1 MEQENENCLK
11 TQVELLVDRV
21 KNGDKEAFM
30 GIVSGYQ
37 QKVFV
42 LAYSMV
48 RDREDALDLV
58 QETFMRLYEKIQSYR
73 SGGNFQAWLMQIVR
87 NLTIDFLR
95 KNKSR
100 NQNNHDSLEVERAK
114 LTSNQDNPDHFN
126 PKEMI
131 HKAVLALPEKQRLVF
146 IMHHFDDLKYQEIAT
161 QLQIAEGTVKSLHF
175 KAVQKL
181 RKLLAPQLGGSYEE
195 M

>member
-1 MEQENENCLK
+1 M
-11 TQVELLVDRV
+11 R
-21 KNGDKEAFM
+21 
-30 GIVSGYQ
+30 IVSAYQ

-42 LAYSMV
+42 LTYSMV

-73 SGGNFQAWLMQIVR
+73 SGGNFQAWLMQIAR
-87 NLTIDFLR
+87 NLSIDFLR

-100 NQNNHDSLEVERAK
+100 RQNSLDSLDMERTE
-114 LTSNQDNPDHFN
+114 LPSNQEDQARFN
-126 PKEMI
+126 PGDMI

-146 IMHHFDDLKYQEIAT
+146 IMHHFDDLKYQEIAGR
-161 QLQIAEGTVKSLHF
+161 LRIAEGTVKSLHF

-181 RKLLAPQLGGSYEE
+181 RKLLAPQLGGGL
-195 M
+195 